1 MQLELL
7 SGGAAQGLVGTL
19 APRFEAETGAT
30 IAGTF
35 TAIGAI
41 KDKFLAGAPADLV
54 ALSKGMIAELVASGH
69 LVGPG
74 ADIGVVRTGVAIR
87 SSDPAPAIATQ
98 DDLRAS
104 LLAADAVYLPDPKLA
119 TAGIH
124 VMKVLDTL
132 GIREQA
138 TPKLRAFPNGMT
150 AMHEMAAQNGGRPIA
165 IGQGTE
171 VLSTPGVRFLGPLPP
186 GLELNT
192 TYTAAVS
199 AKARRP
205 ELARKLLALLTG
217 PAGAAERAKAGFEVV

>member
-1 MQLELL
+1 MQLDLL
-7 SGGAAQGLVGTL
+7 SGGAAQGLVGAL
-19 APRFEAETGAT
+19 AARFTAETGAG

-41 KDKFLAGAPADLV
+41 KDKVLGGTPADLV
-54 ALSKGMIAELVASGH
+54 MVSKGMIAELAKSGH
-69 LVGPG
+69 VEGPG

-87 SSDPAPAIATQ
+87 SIDPLPAIATQ

-104 LLAADAVYLPDPKLA
+104 LLAADAIYLPDPKLA

-132 GIREQA
+132 GIRAAAE
-138 TPKLRAFPNGMT
+138 PKLRAFPNGMT
-150 AMHEMAAQNGGRPIA
+150 AMHAMAAQKGGRPIA

-171 VLSTPGVRFLGPLPP
+171 VLSTPGVTFLGPLPP

-192 TYTAAVS
+192 IYSAAVS
-199 AKARRP
+199 TTAKQP

-217 PAGAAERAKAGFEVV
+217 PAGSAERVKAGFEVT

>member
-1 MQLELL
+1 MQLDLL
-7 SGGAAQGLVGTL
+7 SGGAAQGLVGAL
-19 APRFEAETGAT
+19 AARFKSETGAD

-41 KDKFLAGAPADLV
+41 KDKVLAGAPADLV
-54 ALSKGMIAELVASGH
+54 MVSKGMIAELATSGH
-69 LVGPG
+69 VEGPG

-87 SSDPAPAIATQ
+87 SSDTVPAIATQ

-104 LLAADAVYLPDPKLA
+104 LLAADAIYLPDPKLA

-132 GIREQA
+132 GIRADAE
-138 TPKLRAFPNGMT
+138 PKLRAFPNGMT
-150 AMHEMAAQNGGRPIA
+150 AMHEMAAMKGGRLIA

-171 VLSTPGVRFLGPLPP
+171 VLSTAGVTFLGPLPP

-192 TYTAAVS
+192 IYSAALS
-199 AKARRP
+199 TRARQP
-205 ELARKLLALLTG
+205 ELARKLLELLTG
-217 PAGAAERAKAGFEVV
+217 PSGATERAGAGFEPV